1 LTEKEL
7 VMARN
12 LFLKDPRKS
21 FDNDY
26 NRIITREHFNRV
38 HHDLISSLKYMHIS
52 ILEHKKM
59 NFHSSKKYGIDFID
73 AILSYDYHIDNT
85 SE

>member
-1 LTEKEL
+1 VLGASTSPLPLCPSLVNTSFLKYYFKIELTTKLTEKEL

-21 FDNDY
+21 FDIDY

-38 HHDLISSLKYMHIS
+38 HHDLISSLKYMHI
-52 ILEHKKM
+52 
-59 NFHSSKKYGIDFID
+59 
-73 AILSYDYHIDNT
+73 
-85 SE
+85 

>member
-1 LTEKEL
+1 VPALSPLPLCPSLVNAGFLKYYFKIELTTKLTEKEL
-7 VMARN
+7 VTARN

-38 HHDLISSLKYMHIS
+38 HHDLISSLKYMQI
-52 ILEHKKM
+52 
-59 NFHSSKKYGIDFID
+59 
-73 AILSYDYHIDNT
+73 
-85 SE
+85 